1 MPESHVLEPS
11 QHPINKKEQERTQKQ
26 PAKRPRN
33 LSLKSTKV
41 QKDKMAKGLRGPVGA
56 AFMPLK
62 GRGRCQGNPRLSV
75 PYRRL
80 RGRWKRVISGSRRIP
95 PWCQPMAPAVPER
108 PSERFSTRRGV
119 RVTCQPAEHPR
130 RASNRLGA
138 DRRRALSPVPGAR
151 PAIRH
156 GLGSVCPFWCPPTR
170 RE

>member
-33 LSLKSTKV
+33 LSLKSTKG
-41 QKDKMAKGLRGPVGA
+41 QNGKRTTGPRWGRIYA
-56 AFMPLK
+56 PE

-138 DRRRALSPVPGAR
+138 DRRRESSPVLGAR

-156 GLGSVCPFWCPPTR
+156 GRGSVFRSWCPPAR